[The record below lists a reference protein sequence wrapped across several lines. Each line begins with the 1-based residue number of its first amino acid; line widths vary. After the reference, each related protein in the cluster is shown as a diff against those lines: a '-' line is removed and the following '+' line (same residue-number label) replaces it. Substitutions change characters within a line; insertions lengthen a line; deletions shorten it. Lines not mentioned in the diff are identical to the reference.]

1 MISSRGKQ
9 PQIHLPVTAESDR
22 LKRIRHTASHIMAMA
37 VQKLFPET
45 QVTIGPWTDYGFYYD
60 FYRKESFTENDLE
73 TIQDE
78 MVKIIDLKLPVVREV
93 VSREQAQNRIKEIN
107 EPYKL
112 EILDG
117 INEDTITIYHLGDK
131 WWDLCSGPHLENT
144 GDLDAKAFELES
156 VAGAYWRG
164 DSTKAQLQRIYGT
177 AWETAEQ
184 LSEYKR
190 RKEEAI
196 KRDHRKLG
204 RELHLFVSDG
214 FIGSGLP
221 LWLPNGAIIRRQL
234 EEFIKELK
242 RKAGYKHVY
251 TPALAK
257 KELYQISGHWQHYEE
272 DMFPVMKVGNDELV
286 LRPMNCPHH
295 IIVYKSKLQSYRDL
309 PVKIAELGT
318 MYRSEMSGVLSGLT
332 RVRTMTLNDAHIFC
346 TPDQVKE
353 EFSKV
358 MQLVERAYTVL
369 GITDYSY
376 RLSLRDPADTKKY
389 VSNDAMW
396 DQAEQVLR
404 EAMNELGLPY
414 VEAPGEAAFYGPK
427 LDIQLANVMGR
438 EETVS
443 TIQIDF
449 HLPNQFDLKY
459 ITQSGCEQ
467 RPVIIHRG
475 IISTMERMTAYLIEL
490 YAGAFP
496 VWLAPV
502 QAIFIPIADRHV
514 EYVHQAVD
522 RLLESDFRI
531 EVDDRNERMNAK
543 IRDAQMQKI
552 PYMLVVGDREV
563 KDKAI
568 SVRLRN
574 GDSLGVMPLEKFE
587 DLLRRVNEDRSLS
600 LSLDEN

>member
-1 MISSRGKQ
+1 MY
-9 PQIHLPVTAESDR
+9 LPLTAESEQ
-22 LKRIRHTASHIMAMA
+22 LKKIRHTASHIMAMA
-37 VQKLFPET
+37 VQKLFPEV

-60 FYRKESFTENDLE
+60 FDRKESFTENDLKS
-73 TIQDE
+73 IKDE
-78 MVKIIDLKLPVVREV
+78 MVKIIDLNLPVVREV
-93 VSREQAQNRIKEIN
+93 VSRKEVEHRIKEIYQ
-107 EPYKL
+107 PYKL
-112 EILDG
+112 EILDS
-117 INEDTITIYHLGDK
+117 ITEDTITIYHLGNQ
-131 WWDLCSGPHLENT
+131 WWDLCSGPHVKNT
-144 GDLDAKAFELES
+144 GDLDSKAFELES

-177 AWETAEQ
+177 AWETSEQ

-190 RKEEAI
+190 RKEEAL

-234 EEFIKELK
+234 EEFIKELE

-257 KELYQISGHWQHYEE
+257 KELYQISGHWQHYEQ

-295 IIVYKSKLQSYRDL
+295 IIIYKSKLQSYRNL

-318 MYRSEMSGVLSGLT
+318 MYRSEMSGVVSGLT

-358 MQLVERAYTVL
+358 MRLVERAYAVL
-369 GITDYSY
+369 GITEYSY

-389 VSNDAMW
+389 VSNDVMW
-396 DQAEQVLR
+396 QNAEQVLR

-459 ITQSGCEQ
+459 IDQNGCEQ
-467 RPVIIHRG
+467 RPVMIHRG

-502 QAIFIPIADRHV
+502 QAIFIPISDRHV
-514 EYVHQAVD
+514 EYVSQVVD
-522 RLLESDFRI
+522 RLLELDFRI
-531 EVDDRNERMNAK
+531 EVDDRKERMNAK
-543 IRDAQMQKI
+543 IRDAQVQKV
-552 PYMLVVGDREV
+552 PYMVVVGDQEV
-563 KDKAI
+563 KDKVL

-574 GDSLGVMPLEKFE
+574 GKSLGAMPLEKFE
-587 DLLRRVNEDRSLS
+587 SLLRRVNESRSLS
-600 LSLDEN
+600 LSLDDQ